1 MVTIDMADMNG
12 NNKKVADD
20 GDNQNNNNQNHLP
33 DKEVVDK
40 ENDMNGDKDVVKD
53 DDGDRKA
60 VTDKNNNDYV
70 VTENGQ
76 VPDGAVGLP
85 EEDVEM
91 AEVGC
96 GRALAN
102 QVARAVEAVQDTSRA
117 WFRLW
122 MPDGEP
128 GIVAVGLH
136 TTVGEVNARLAA
148 MFGEGVYFVGY
159 RLVTGLTI
167 SAALALTMSQLD
179 AMGLDLGVGTMAEDW
194 YGESRED

>member
-1 MVTIDMADMNG
+1 MAA
-12 NNKKVADD
+12 NNDSSS
-20 GDNQNNNNQNHLP
+20 NNNNNNYNNLHEKMED
-33 DKEVVDK
+33 DK
-40 ENDMNGDKDVVKD
+40 NDDKDVVKKD
-53 DDGDRKA
+53 DSDEEEKV
-60 VTDKNNNDYV
+60 VTDMNNNRESVANND
-70 VTENGQ
+70 Q

-91 AEVGC
+91 AEVSC

-102 QVARAVEAVQDTSRA
+102 QVARAVEAVQDGSRA

-128 GIVAVGLH
+128 GIVAVGLN
-136 TTVGEVNARLAA
+136 TTVREVNARLAA
-148 MFGEGVYFVGY
+148 MFGRGVYFMGY

-179 AMGLDLGVGTMAEDW
+179 AMGLDLGVGTMADDW

>member
-1 MVTIDMADMNG
+1 MNG
-12 NNKKVADD
+12 QSQEASGSGNSH
-20 GDNQNNNNQNHLP
+20 NNNNNNSNKSHLP
-33 DKEVVDK
+33 KEEVEK
-40 ENDMNGDKDVVKD
+40 DKDKKVVKND
-53 DDGDRKA
+53 SSDEEEP
-60 VTDKNNNDYV
+60 VTDKNNNNIVNDD
-70 VTENGQ
+70 EQ
-76 VPDGAVGLP
+76 VPDGARGLP

-91 AEVGC
+91 VDVNC
-96 GRALAN
+96 GGRVLAN
-102 QVARAVEAVQDTSRA
+102 QVAQAIEVVRDDSRA

-128 GIVAVGLH
+128 GVVAVGLH

>member
-1 MVTIDMADMNG
+1 MAANNDSSSNNNNNNYNNLHEKMEDDKKDKDDVVTVEEE
-12 NNKKVADD
+12 KVVKNDD
-20 GDNQNNNNQNHLP
+20 SDNSDVDEVAKDQNNNN
-33 DKEVVDK
+33 
-40 ENDMNGDKDVVKD
+40 
-53 DDGDRKA
+53 
-60 VTDKNNNDYV
+60 YV
-70 VTENGQ
+70 VNDDQ

-85 EEDVEM
+85 QEDVEM
-91 AEVGC
+91 ADGSR
-96 GRALAN
+96 GRVLAN
-102 QVARAVEAVQDTSRA
+102 QVALAVEAVQDASRA

-128 GIVAVGLH
+128 GVVAVGLH

>member
-1 MVTIDMADMNG
+1 MADMNG

-20 GDNQNNNNQNHLP
+20 GDNQNNNNQNHHE
-33 DKEVVDK
+33 KVEEVK
-40 ENDMNGDKDVVKD
+40 NDMNDDKDVVKKD
-53 DDGDRKA
+53 DSDEEEKV
-60 VTDKNNNDYV
+60 VTDMNNNRESVANND
-70 VTENGQ
+70 Q

-102 QVARAVEAVQDTSRA
+102 QVARAVEAVQDGSRA

-128 GIVAVGLH
+128 GIVAVGLN
-136 TTVGEVNARLAA
+136 TTVREVNARLAA
-148 MFGEGVYFVGY
+148 MFGRGVYFMGY

-167 SAALALTMSQLD
+167 SAALSLTMSQLD
-179 AMGLDLGVGTMAEDW
+179 AMGLDLGVGTMADDW
-194 YGESRED
+194 FGESRED

>member
-1 MVTIDMADMNG
+1 MAANNDSSSNNNINNNNNHHEKVEKDKDDVVTVEEE
-12 NNKKVADD
+12 KVVKNDD
-20 GDNQNNNNQNHLP
+20 SDNSDVDEVAKDQNNNN
-33 DKEVVDK
+33 
-40 ENDMNGDKDVVKD
+40 
-53 DDGDRKA
+53 
-60 VTDKNNNDYV
+60 YV
-70 VTENGQ
+70 VNDDQ

-85 EEDVEM
+85 QEDVEM
-91 AEVGC
+91 ADGSR
-96 GRALAN
+96 GRVLAN
-102 QVARAVEAVQDTSRA
+102 QVALAVEAVQDASRA

-167 SAALALTMSQLD
+167 SAALDLTLSQLD
-179 AMGLDLGVGTMAEDW
+179 AMGLDLGIGTMAEDW